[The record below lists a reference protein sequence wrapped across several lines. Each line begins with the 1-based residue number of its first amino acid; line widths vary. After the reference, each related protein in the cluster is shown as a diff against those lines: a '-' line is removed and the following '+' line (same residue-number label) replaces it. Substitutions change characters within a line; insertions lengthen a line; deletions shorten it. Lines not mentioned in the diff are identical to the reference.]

1 MRRILGLLGV
11 VLALAPV
18 VASGQTE
25 PSDRLR
31 VAKVLFF
38 DNKYA
43 EAREQWLQIKRAGGP
58 DAELAAYYVARC
70 SERLGERS
78 RALAEYAEYL
88 GKRPSDAALVEE
100 ARTSRVALATRLFEE
115 GQRQHLPI
123 VIESLKD
130 PAKTV
135 RYFAAFQ
142 LASLGPAVGQPAVPV
157 LKRII
162 AEERDEDLVERAKI
176 KLLNLDPDALAGLSR
191 TRTPSVPAG
200 RAATWIRVRIT
211 ERGKSEPKVSVNLP
225 LALADLVFKSLPE
238 DALKDLR
245 LKGYKA
251 ENFWE
256 KLKQMGPTDII
267 EIVGDEGE
275 RIKIWIE

>member
-1 MRRILGLLGV
+1 VVGA

-18 VASGQTE
+18 AAFGQTE

-31 VAKVLFF
+31 VAKALFF

-43 EAREQWLQIKRAGGP
+43 EAREQWLQIKKAGGQ
-58 DAELAAYYVARC
+58 DAEPAAFWVARC
-70 SERLGERS
+70 SEKLGERA

-88 GKRPSDAALVEE
+88 AKRPADAALVEE
-100 ARTSRVALATRLFEE
+100 TRTSRIALATRLYEE

-123 VIESLKD
+123 VIDGLKD
-130 PAKTV
+130 SSKTV

-157 LKRII
+157 LKRMI
-162 AEERDEDLVERAKI
+162 AEERDDDLVERAKL
-176 KLLNLDPDALAGLSR
+176 KLLKLDPDALAGVSR
-191 TRTPSVPAG
+191 TPAPSTPSG

-211 ERGKSEPKVSVNLP
+211 DKGSSEPKVSINLP

-238 DALKDLR
+238 DALRDLK
-245 LKGYKA
+245 LKGYKPD
-251 ENFWE
+251 NFWE